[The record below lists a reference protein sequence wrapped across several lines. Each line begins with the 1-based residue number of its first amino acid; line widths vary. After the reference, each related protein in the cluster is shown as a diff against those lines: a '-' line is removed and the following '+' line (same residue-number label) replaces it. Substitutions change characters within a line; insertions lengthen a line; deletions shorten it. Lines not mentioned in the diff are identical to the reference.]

1 MKTLSLVIKQQWF
14 DKIMS
19 GEKTTETR
27 EIKPNTQEK
36 YIKVDPDGYALEDEN
51 GNCVPRE
58 YDAIRLYVGYN
69 KGRDTALVKI
79 RSAKVYYIV
88 DENDEPI
95 TYETGETDENGDPV
109 LYVAAQIEYE
119 LGDILES
126 RWSNGKK

>member
-1 MKTLSLVIKQQWF
+1 MKTLSLIIKQQWF

-36 YIKVDPDGYALEDEN
+36 YIKVDSDGYALEDEN

-58 YDAIRLYVGYN
+58 YDAIRLYVGYS
-69 KGRDTALVKI
+69 KDRDTALVKI

-109 LYVAAQIEYE
+109 LYVAAQIEYG

-126 RWSNGKK
+126 RWTNGKK